1 VRGVGC
7 ERLDEEVGI
16 IEVAAFR
23 LIPLILVYLSM
34 GVNVSKIETC
44 IYINED
50 LWKEFEKIASSRDQE
65 LSEALEGLLR
75 EELIV
80 DLEAAVRE
88 LVDELDA
95 EQDFKPVK
103 TEAPVSELV
112 REMRNERENRLL
124 GQQRHC

>member
-1 VRGVGC
+1 
-7 ERLDEEVGI
+7 
-16 IEVAAFR
+16 
-23 LIPLILVYLSM
+23 M
-34 GVNVSKIETC
+34 SKIETC

-80 DLEAAVRE
+80 DLEAVIRE
-88 LVDELDA
+88 LVNELDT
-95 EQDFKPVK
+95 ELNFKPVK
-103 TEAPVSELV
+103 AKAPVSELV

>member
-1 VRGVGC
+1 
-7 ERLDEEVGI
+7 
-16 IEVAAFR
+16 
-23 LIPLILVYLSM
+23 M
-34 GVNVSKIETC
+34 SKIETC

-88 LVDELDA
+88 LVDELDT
-95 EQDFKPVK
+95 ELNFKPVK
-103 TEAPVSELV
+103 AKASVSELV
-112 REMRNERENRLL
+112 REIRYERENRLL
-124 GQQRHC
+124 RQ

>member
-1 VRGVGC
+1 
-7 ERLDEEVGI
+7 
-16 IEVAAFR
+16 
-23 LIPLILVYLSM
+23 M
-34 GVNVSKIETC
+34 SKIETC

-65 LSEALEGLLR
+65 LSGALEGLLR